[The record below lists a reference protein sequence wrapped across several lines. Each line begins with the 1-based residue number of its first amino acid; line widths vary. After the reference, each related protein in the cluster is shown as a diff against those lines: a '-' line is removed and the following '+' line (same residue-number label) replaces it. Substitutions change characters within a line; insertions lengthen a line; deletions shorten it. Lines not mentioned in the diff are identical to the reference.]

1 MAILPNDEVK
11 LAVRM
16 PADLRRAVK
25 LYAAANDKTIEAVVR
40 ETLEARVAA
49 GTPTNTATT
58 VSL

>member
-1 MAILPNDEVK
+1 MATLPNDEVK

-25 LYAAANDKTIEAVVR
+25 LYAAANDKTIEALVR

-49 GTPTNTATT
+49 GSRLNTAST
-58 VSL
+58 VSP